1 MESVA
6 FSEDAERAR
15 KLRDPTAEAK
25 DMIDRLE
32 YFINDMERKTFD
44 MHLVEDYRMGFSLK
58 YVKEFAQEIKER
70 HEKGEVGEYQRK
82 IEEHYLELAE
92 RYEYILSRGDLDP
105 LYLKDGAR
113 MGPVNLSGYEKTQ
126 SGATTNMRDNYRMKQ
141 ALISKQL

>member
-1 MESVA
+1 MKPLIKARSHDDILLTNNFIDFNWASKYDKGYEMESVA

-58 YVKEFAQEIKER
+58 YVKEFA
-70 HEKGEVGEYQRK
+70 
-82 IEEHYLELAE
+82 
-92 RYEYILSRGDLDP
+92 
-105 LYLKDGAR
+105 
-113 MGPVNLSGYEKTQ
+113 
-126 SGATTNMRDNYRMKQ
+126 
-141 ALISKQL
+141 